1 MPERRRFRVYL
12 AGPIS
17 RCNKTQTRRWR
28 EAVKRKYEATME
40 FLDPVENLVG
50 SEASAYEVVEADL
63 RLVEQADGLLV
74 NMWRESIGAT
84 MGVVHACR
92 HGRPV
97 VVADPNHLESR
108 MLAFFADAVEET
120 PLQGAKA
127 LLNLLRAES
136 GWRVVKSEGREDPFE
151 RRKILEAVRAAC
163 RHAKRDD
170 VAIPGRVLPAVI
182 ERLRASDRRIRKSVT
197 ATDVDKAVTK
207 ALDELESD
215 AAQTAAVAGVL
226 TAWRSRHDR
235 KRSRG
240 GRIDRARDRPP
251 PDRVL
256 ASRVPI
262 SSGKAHA
269 TIWGKA
275 VKSLDG
281 IPSPAAREVF
291 RIISSVPGITEIKL
305 GPFGHK
311 GSRSICQAWVGESP
325 EPHVIEGKLYDRGV
339 KGTMQSFQVRVQ
351 SDSDKPKVVAAIE
364 RELRNSS
371 KWAQRQAVRTRER

>member
-17 RCNKTQTRRWR
+17 RCNETQTRRWR

-50 SEASAYEVVEADL
+50 PEASAYEVVEADL
-63 RLVEQADGLLV
+63 RLIEQADGLLV

-97 VVADPNHLESR
+97 VVADPNHFESR

-136 GWRVVKSEGREDPFE
+136 GWRVV
-151 RRKILEAVRAAC
+151 
-163 RHAKRDD
+163 
-170 VAIPGRVLPAVI
+170 I

-197 ATDVDKAVTK
+197 TTDIDKAVTK

-215 AAQTAAVAGVL
+215 AAQTESVAGVL
-226 TAWRSRHDR
+226 NAWRSRHDR

-240 GRIDRARDRPP
+240 GRIDRVRDRI
-251 PDRVL
+251 L

-262 SSGKAHA
+262 SSSKSHA

-281 IPSPAAREVF
+281 IPLPAREIF
-291 RIISSVPGITEIKL
+291 RRISSVPGITEIKL

-311 GSRSICQAWVGESP
+311 GSRSTCQAWVGESP

-351 SDSDKPKVVAAIE
+351 SDSDKLKVAAAIE

-371 KWAQRQAVRTRER
+371 KWAQK

>member
-1 MPERRRFRVYL
+1 
-12 AGPIS
+12 
-17 RCNKTQTRRWR
+17 
-28 EAVKRKYEATME
+28 
-40 FLDPVENLVG
+40 
-50 SEASAYEVVEADL
+50 
-63 RLVEQADGLLV
+63 
-74 NMWRESIGAT
+74 

-97 VVADPNHLESR
+97 VVADPNHFESR

-136 GWRVVKSEGREDPFE
+136 GWRVV
-151 RRKILEAVRAAC
+151 
-163 RHAKRDD
+163 
-170 VAIPGRVLPAVI
+170 I

-197 ATDVDKAVTK
+197 TTDIDKAVTK

-215 AAQTAAVAGVL
+215 AAQTESVAGVL
-226 TAWRSRHDR
+226 NAWRSRHDR

-240 GRIDRARDRPP
+240 GRIDRVRDRPP
-251 PDRVL
+251 SDRVL

-262 SSGKAHA
+262 SSGKSHA
-269 TIWGKA
+269 TIRGKA

-281 IPSPAAREVF
+281 IPVPAREIF
-291 RIISSVPGITEIKL
+291 RRISSVPGITEIKL

-311 GSRSICQAWVGESP
+311 GSRSTCQAWVGESP

-351 SDSDKPKVVAAIE
+351 SDSDKLKVAAAIE

-371 KWAQRQAVRTRER
+371 KWAQK

>member
-1 MPERRRFRVYL
+1 MAASHASQPIQGTANNRYVSRRERS
-12 AGPIS
+12 G
-17 RCNKTQTRRWR
+17 
-28 EAVKRKYEATME
+28 
-40 FLDPVENLVG
+40 
-50 SEASAYEVVEADL
+50 
-63 RLVEQADGLLV
+63 
-74 NMWRESIGAT
+74 
-84 MGVVHACR
+84 
-92 HGRPV
+92 GRPV

-215 AAQTAAVAGVL
+215 AAQTEAVAGVL
-226 TAWRSRHDR
+226 NAWRSRHDR

-240 GRIDRARDRPP
+240 GRIDRVRDRPP
-251 PDRVL
+251 PDRV
-256 ASRVPI
+256 
-262 SSGKAHA
+262 
-269 TIWGKA
+269 
-275 VKSLDG
+275 
-281 IPSPAAREVF
+281 
-291 RIISSVPGITEIKL
+291 
-305 GPFGHK
+305 
-311 GSRSICQAWVGESP
+311 
-325 EPHVIEGKLYDRGV
+325 LYDRGV

-351 SDSDKPKVVAAIE
+351 SDSDKPKVAAAIE
-364 RELRNSS
+364 RELRDSS

>member
-17 RCNKTQTRRWR
+17 RCNETQTRRWR

-50 SEASAYEVVEADL
+50 PEASAYEVVEADL
-63 RLVEQADGLLV
+63 RLIEQADGLLV

-97 VVADPNHLESR
+97 VVADPNHFESR

-170 VAIPGRVLPAVI
+170 VAIPGRVLPVVV

-197 ATDVDKAVTK
+197 TTDIDKAVTK

-215 AAQTAAVAGVL
+215 AAQTESVAGVL
-226 TAWRSRHDR
+226 NAWRSRHDR

-240 GRIDRARDRPP
+240 GRIDRVRDRPP
-251 PDRVL
+251 SDRVL

-262 SSGKAHA
+262 SSGKSHA

-281 IPSPAAREVF
+281 IPLPAREIF
-291 RIISSVPGITEIKL
+291 RRISSVPGITEIKL

-311 GSRSICQAWVGESP
+311 GSRSTCQAWVGESP

-351 SDSDKPKVVAAIE
+351 SDSDKPKVAAAIE

-371 KWAQRQAVRTRER
+371 KWAQK

>member
-17 RCNKTQTRRWR
+17 RCNETQTRRWR

-50 SEASAYEVVEADL
+50 PEASAYEVVEADL

-136 GWRVVKSEGREDPFE
+136 GWRVVKSEGREERFE

-197 ATDVDKAVTK
+197 ATDVDEAVTK

-215 AAQTAAVAGVL
+215 AAQTEVVAGVL
-226 TAWRSRHDR
+226 NAWRSRHDR

-281 IPSPAAREVF
+281 IPSPDAREVF
-291 RIISSVPGITEIKL
+291 KSISSVPGITEIKL

-351 SDSDKPKVVAAIE
+351 SDSDKPKVAAAIE
-364 RELRNSS
+364 RELRDSS
-371 KWAQRQAVRTRER
+371 KWAQKQAVRMRER

>member
-1 MPERRRFRVYL
+1 MPEFRVYL

-17 RCNKTQTRRWR
+17 RCNETQTRHWR
-28 EAVKRKYEATME
+28 EAVKRKYEARME
-40 FLDPVENLVG
+40 FLDPVEKENLVG
-50 SEASAYEVVEADL
+50 PEESPYKVVEADL
-63 RLVEQADGLLV
+63 RLIEQADGLLV

-136 GWRVVKSEGREDPFE
+136 GWRVVKSEGREEPFE

-163 RHAKRDD
+163 RYAKRDD
-170 VAIPGRVLPAVI
+170 VAIPGRVLPVVI
-182 ERLRASDRRIRKSVT
+182 EHLRASDRRMRKSVT
-197 ATDVDKAVTK
+197 TTDIDEGVKK

-215 AAQTAAVAGVL
+215 AAQTEAVAGVL
-226 TAWRSRHDR
+226 NAWRSRHDR

-240 GRIDRARDRPP
+240 GRIDRVRDRPP
-251 PDRVL
+251 SDRVL

-262 SSGKAHA
+262 SSSKSHA
-269 TIWGKA
+269 TIWGEA
-275 VKSLDG
+275 VKSFDD
-281 IPSPAAREVF
+281 IPSPDAREVF

-311 GSRSICQAWVGESP
+311 GSRPTCQAWVGESP
-325 EPHVIEGKLYDRGV
+325 EPFDVGAGIDVAPPSISNGVGLSADRRIPRA
-339 KGTMQSFQVRVQ
+339 S
-351 SDSDKPKVVAAIE
+351 
-364 RELRNSS
+364 
-371 KWAQRQAVRTRER
+371 